1 MQGMF
6 ILHIENHQLS
16 LILLQYEEQN
26 ANILSETE
34 CQSPS

>member
-16 LILLQYEEQN
+16 LILLEYEEQN
-26 ANILSETE
+26 ANIM
-34 CQSPS
+34 